1 MKSIFK
7 KIFAVEG
14 NIGAGKT
21 TFLGLLKKHVRNI
34 YIIPEAVSE
43 WQKVN
48 GENLLE
54 AFYKKP
60 ERWCFTFEIYTMLTM
75 IKKLNEAMASN
86 VDIIFLERS
95 LLSNRVFHYVSE
107 SLGKLNL
114 MEMGIL
120 KEIYDYFKNNSPKID
135 GVVYIATDV
144 PTCLERIKERGREE
158 EKMVEEEYL
167 KKLETEFIEI
177 NYDCPI
183 LCISG
188 KYDKNKPEKM
198 LEQVMKFVLNNDKL

>member
-7 KIFAVEG
+7 KVFAVEG

-21 TFLGLLKKHVRNI
+21 TFLRLLKKNVRNI
-34 YIIPEAVSE
+34 CILTEAVNE

-48 GENLLE
+48 GENLLD

-75 IKKLNEAMASN
+75 IRRLNEAMASN
-86 VDIIFLERS
+86 VDIIFIERS
-95 LLSNRVFHYVSE
+95 LLSNRVFHYVAE
-107 SLGKLNL
+107 SLGNLNS

-120 KEIYDYFKNNSPKID
+120 KEIYEYFKNSFPKLN
-135 GVVYIATDV
+135 GVIYIATDV
-144 PTCLERIKERGREE
+144 PTCKKRIEERGRKE
-158 EKMVEEEYL
+158 EKTIEEEYL
-167 KKLETEFIEI
+167 NKLETEFIEI

-188 KYDKNKPEKM
+188 KYDDKKPEKM
-198 LEQVMKFVLNNDKL
+198 LEEVMNFVLNSN